1 MKVIIEVHR
10 AGYATDQIRETMT
23 VGNLI
28 EMLEQFEPD
37 ALVYT
42 SHDNG
47 YTFGGI
53 NDWDFDEI
61 EEEEDDWDEEDDE

>member
-10 AGYATDQIRETMT
+10 TGYATDQIKETMT
-23 VGNLI
+23 VGDLI
-28 EMLEQFEPD
+28 EKLEQFESD

-42 SHDNG
+42 SHDRG

-61 EEEEDDWDEEDDE
+61 EEDDEWDFEDD

>member
-10 AGYATDQIRETMT
+10 TGYATYQIDDTMT
-23 VGNLI
+23 VSHLI
-28 EMLEQFEPD
+28 EVLEQFEPD

-53 NDWDFDEI
+53 NEWDFV
-61 EEEEDDWDEEDDE
+61 EEDN

>member
-1 MKVIIEVHR
+1 MKLIIEVHR
-10 AGYATDQIRETMT
+10 TGYATSQIDETMT
-23 VGNLI
+23 VGDLI
-28 EMLEQFEPD
+28 ETLEQFEPD

-53 NDWDFDEI
+53 SESDFDEI
-61 EEEEDDWDEEDDE
+61 EEDDDN

>member
-10 AGYATDQIRETMT
+10 TGYATSQISDTMT
-23 VGNLI
+23 VGDLM

-53 NDWDFDEI
+53 NEWDF
-61 EEEEDDWDEEDDE
+61 EEEDDDN

>member
-10 AGYATDQIRETMT
+10 KGYATDQIDNTMT
-23 VGNLI
+23 VRDLI

-42 SHDNG
+42 SHDSG

-53 NDWDFDEI
+53 NHWDFDEV
-61 EEEEDDWDEEDDE
+61 EEEEDDWDFDDDE

>member
-10 AGYATDQIRETMT
+10 QGYATCQINETMT
-23 VGNLI
+23 VGALI
-28 EMLEQFEPD
+28 EKLEQFEPD
-37 ALVYT
+37 AFVYT

-53 NDWDFDEI
+53 NEWDFDEM
-61 EEEEDDWDEEDDE
+61 EEDDDN

>member
-1 MKVIIEVHR
+1 MKLIIEVHR
-10 AGYATDQIRETMT
+10 TGYATCQINETMT
-23 VGNLI
+23 VGALI
-28 EMLEQFEPD
+28 EKLEQFEPD

-53 NDWDFDEI
+53 NEWDFDEM
-61 EEEEDDWDEEDDE
+61 EEDDDN

>member
-1 MKVIIEVHR
+1 MKIIIEVHR
-10 AGYATDQIRETMT
+10 KGYATGQIRDTMT
-23 VGNLI
+23 VGDLI
-28 EMLEQFEPD
+28 EKLEQFESD

-53 NDWDFDEI
+53 NEWDF
-61 EEEEDDWDEEDDE
+61 EEEEDDDN